1 MLRRQQLKTRAT
13 AKGKDDGDGE
23 KDGEGKGRGKGKGR
37 KGKGKGRGKG
47 KRSKACE
54 GPVDGDV
61 EGPPKKA
68 KVSEVEAPP
77 LPSMESPKVKGKGKG
92 KGGKGATAKAK
103 PKAKSKAKVVKPTP
117 EPETKSTRKR
127 KTPIPSAPAT
137 QDDQD
142 GTGEADPPAVP
153 REPQVMLDQV
163 DSLYGELV
171 RQWKSSKPILKG
183 IDFTPVTFAKSSLSC
198 YYTRSRPAVG
208 LKTKLPTDRSN
219 KEFAY
224 FAFKPQD
231 AMNIGLARE
240 CAVRTVSYQLF
251 VHVDFFT
258 SSGCFTTSFLGIIQ
272 KKAIWFQPN
281 FKHSA
286 FSLTNPVGK
295 NLLSNHIL
303 YHL

>member
-1 MLRRQQLKTRAT
+1 MVMVKRMV
-13 AKGKDDGDGE
+13 
-23 KDGEGKGRGKGKGR
+23 RGKVGARGK
-37 KGKGKGRGKG
+37 KGKGRGKG

-137 QDDQD
+137 QD

-272 KKAIWFQPN
+272 KKAI
-281 FKHSA
+281 
-286 FSLTNPVGK
+286 
-295 NLLSNHIL
+295 
-303 YHL
+303 